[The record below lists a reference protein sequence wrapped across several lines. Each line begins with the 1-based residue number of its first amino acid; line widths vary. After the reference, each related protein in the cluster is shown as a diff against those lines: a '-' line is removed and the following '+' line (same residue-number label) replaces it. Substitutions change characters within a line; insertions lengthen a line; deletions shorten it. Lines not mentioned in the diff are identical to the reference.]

1 MEQDKYIRQIA
12 EQHET
17 PVDFEQLWDKLEPHV
32 PQKKRRR
39 PVFIWFWTIG
49 IALVSL
55 GLWFMFDAQKTNPMA
70 SNTQPIEV
78 VSNNSLPKN
87 SSNRSES
94 TNQINQSSQP
104 INQKGSQTLNSQNN
118 AIEAENII
126 KNEAPIRINQNKKLT
141 TQGNNILSE
150 NTISPNTQISNVAFE
165 TKNVEIENNNKT
177 AFITPT
183 PSQVHPNITNDVLI
197 TEDENRANEVVHFL
211 PIISTQIFREN
222 RFPSE
227 NIKVASKKNYNIL
240 LQVGAGF
247 FTLQHS
253 TQNNASVENTQFLHA
268 EQPLEY
274 LTAGASTDIKLSH
287 RWYLQPGLRY
297 SRYTSRLE
305 NVFTD
310 YTSTTK
316 QGVTEIIIN
325 ESGFASNVQGSV
337 NGTTTSNIRSK
348 WHSYYH
354 SIDVPI
360 TIRYLLVNTHRHKF
374 FIDGGAIFQVWTGSE
389 GGFLSSNGQ
398 LQKYDFASNPYRS
411 NKLGY
416 SGGIAWEWSIS
427 KRGALYTGLS
437 YDWRS
442 MERSEGSMNIKTSI
456 SSYRFNLGYRIN
468 F

>member
-55 GLWFMFDAQKTNPMA
+55 GLWFMFDIQKTNTMA
-70 SNTQPIEV
+70 SNTQPNEV
-78 VSNNSLPKN
+78 VSNNSLPKS
-87 SSNRSES
+87 SSNVPEL
-94 TNQINQSSQP
+94 TNLKNEVSQP
-104 INQKGSQTLNSQNN
+104 LNQKGSQTLNSQNN
-118 AIEAENII
+118 AIEVENII

-141 TQGNNILSE
+141 TRANNILSE
-150 NTISPNTQISNVAFE
+150 NTISPNTQKSDIAFE
-165 TKNVEIENNNKT
+165 TKNIQVENNKKI

-211 PIISTQIFREN
+211 PIISTQISREN
-222 RFPSE
+222 RFPSD

-240 LQVGAGF
+240 LQVGAGI
-247 FTLQHS
+247 FTLQHK
-253 TQNNASVENTQFLHA
+253 TQNNASGENPQFLHA

-316 QGVTEIIIN
+316 QGVTEIIID

-337 NGTTTSNIRSK
+337 NGTTTANIKSK
-348 WHSYYH
+348 WHSYHH

-360 TIRYLLVNTHRHKF
+360 TIRYLLANTHKHKF

-411 NKLGY
+411 NRLGY
-416 SGGIAWEWSIS
+416 SGGIAWEWSLS
-427 KRGALYTGLS
+427 RLGALYTGLA

-442 MERSEGSMNIKTSI
+442 IERSEGSMNIKTSI

>member
-49 IALVSL
+49 IALVSIS
-55 GLWFMFDAQKTNPMA
+55 LWFMFDAQKTNPMA

-118 AIEAENII
+118 AIVAEYKI
-126 KNEAPIRINQNKKLT
+126 KNEAPFRINQNKKLT
-141 TQGNNILSE
+141 HQGNNILSE
-150 NTISPNTQISNVAFE
+150 NTISPNMQKSDIAFE
-165 TKNVEIENNNKT
+165 TKNVETENNNKT
-177 AFITPT
+177 AFITPPT
-183 PSQVHPNITNDVLI
+183 SQVNPNITNNLTSV
-197 TEDENRANEVVHFL
+197 EDEKRTNDVVHFL

-222 RFPSE
+222 RFPSD

-316 QGVTEIIIN
+316 QDVTEIIIN

-398 LQKYDFASNPYRS
+398 LKKYDFASNPYRS

-427 KRGALYTGLS
+427 KRGAFYTGLS

>member
-55 GLWFMFDAQKTNPMA
+55 GLSFMFDTQKPNLMA
-70 SNTQPIEV
+70 SNTEPNEV
-78 VSNNSLPKN
+78 VSNNSLPKS
-87 SSNRSES
+87 SSNVPEL
-94 TNQINQSSQP
+94 TNLINEVSQP

-118 AIEAENII
+118 AIVADNKI
-126 KNEAPIRINQNKKLT
+126 KNEAPFRINQNKKLT
-141 TQGNNILSE
+141 HQGKNILYE
-150 NTISPNTQISNVAFE
+150 NTISPNTQKSNVAFE
-165 TKNVEIENNNKT
+165 TKNVEAVNNKKID
-177 AFITPT
+177 FITPT
-183 PSQVHPNITNDVLI
+183 PSQVHPNITNNFTSV
-197 TEDENRANEVVHFL
+197 EDEKRRNDVALFL

-240 LQVGAGF
+240 LQVGAGL
-247 FTLQHS
+247 FTLQHK
-253 TQNNASVENTQFLHA
+253 TQNNASVENPLFLHA

-297 SRYTSRLE
+297 SRYATRLE

-310 YTSTTK
+310 YISTTK
-316 QGVTEIIIN
+316 QDVTEIIID

-337 NGTTTSNIRSK
+337 NGTMTTNTKSK

-354 SIDVPI
+354 SVDVPI
-360 TIRYLLVNTHRHKF
+360 TIRYLLANTHKHKF

-411 NKLGY
+411 NRLGY
-416 SGGIAWEWSIS
+416 SGGIAWEWSLS
-427 KRGALYTGLS
+427 RLGALYTGLS

-442 MERSEGSMNIKTSI
+442 MQRSEGSMNIKTSI
-456 SSYRFNLGYRIN
+456 SSYRMNLGYRIN

>member
-17 PVDFEQLWDKLEPHV
+17 PIDFEQLWDKLEPHV

-39 PVFIWFWTIG
+39 PVFIWFWTVG

-55 GLWFMFDAQKTNPMA
+55 SLWFMFDTQKTNFMA

-78 VSNNSLPKN
+78 VSKN
-87 SSNRSES
+87 SSPKSSSNVPEL
-94 TNQINQSSQP
+94 TNLKNEVSQP
-104 INQKGSQTLNSQNN
+104 LNQKGSQTLNSQNN
-118 AIEAENII
+118 AIEAENKI

-141 TQGNNILSE
+141 TQGNNIVYE
-150 NTISPNTQISNVAFE
+150 NTISPNTQKSYIAFE
-165 TKNVEIENNNKT
+165 TKNVETENNNKT
-177 AFITPT
+177 AFITPPT
-183 PSQVHPNITNDVLI
+183 SQVNPNITNNLTSV
-197 TEDENRANEVVHFL
+197 EDEKRTNEVVHFL

-253 TQNNASVENTQFLHA
+253 TQNNSSGENTQFLHA

-274 LTAGASTDIKLSH
+274 LTAGASRDIKLSH

-297 SRYTSRLE
+297 SRYATRLE

-310 YTSTTK
+310 YTSTTS
-316 QGVTEIIIN
+316 QGVTEIIID
-325 ESGFASNVQGSV
+325 ESGFASNIQGSV
-337 NGTTTSNIRSK
+337 NGTTTTNIKSK

-354 SIDVPI
+354 IIDVPI
-360 TIRYLLVNTHRHKF
+360 TIRYLLANTHKHKF

-398 LQKYDFASNPYRS
+398 LKKYDFASNPYRS
-411 NKLGY
+411 TKLGY
-416 SGGIAWEWSIS
+416 SGGIAWEWSLS
-427 KRGALYTGLS
+427 RLGALYTGLS

>member
-17 PVDFEQLWDKLEPHV
+17 PIDFEQLWDKLEPHV

-78 VSNNSLPKN
+78 VSNNSLSKS
-87 SSNRSES
+87 SSNVPEL
-94 TNQINQSSQP
+94 TNLINEVSQP

-118 AIEAENII
+118 AIKADNAI
-126 KNEAPIRINQNKKLT
+126 KTEVSIRYNQTKKLN
-141 TQGNNILSE
+141 TQSNNILSE

-253 TQNNASVENTQFLHA
+253 TQNNSSGENTQFLHA

-297 SRYTSRLE
+297 SRYTTRLE

-310 YTSTTK
+310 YISTTS
-316 QGVTEIIIN
+316 QGVTEIIID

-337 NGTTTSNIRSK
+337 NGTTTTNTKSK

-360 TIRYLLVNTHRHKF
+360 TIRYLLANTHKHKF

-411 NKLGY
+411 NRLGY

-427 KRGALYTGLS
+427 RCGALSTGLS

-442 MERSEGSMNIKTSI
+442 MERSEGGMNIKTSI
-456 SSYRFNLGYRIN
+456 SSYRMNLGYRIN

>member
-1 MEQDKYIRQIA
+1 MEQDKYIRQVA

-17 PVDFEQLWDKLEPHV
+17 PIDVEQLWDKLEPHV

-39 PVFIWFWTIG
+39 PVFIWFWTVG

-55 GLWFMFDAQKTNPMA
+55 SLWFMFDTQKTNLMA
-70 SNTQPIEV
+70 SNTPPNEV
-78 VSNNSLPKN
+78 VSNNSLPKR
-87 SSNRSES
+87 SSNVSEL
-94 TNQINQSSQP
+94 TNLINEVSQP

-118 AIEAENII
+118 AIVADNKI
-126 KNEAPIRINQNKKLT
+126 KNEAPFRINQNKKLT
-141 TQGNNILSE
+141 HQGNNILSE
-150 NTISPNTQISNVAFE
+150 NTISPNTHVSEIALE
-165 TKNVEIENNNKT
+165 LKNVEIENNNKT
-177 AFITPT
+177 VFITPT

-197 TEDENRANEVVHFL
+197 AEDENRTDDVAHFL

-227 NIKVASKKNYNIL
+227 NIKVASKKNYNIR

-247 FTLQHS
+247 FTLQHK
-253 TQNNASVENTQFLHA
+253 TQNNASVENSQFLHA

-297 SRYTSRLE
+297 SRYTTRLE
-305 NVFTD
+305 NVSTD
-310 YTSTTK
+310 YISTTK
-316 QGVTEIIIN
+316 QDVTEIIID

-337 NGTTTSNIRSK
+337 NGTTTTNTKSK

-354 SIDVPI
+354 SVDVPI
-360 TIRYLLVNTHRHKF
+360 TIRYLLVNTYRHKF
-374 FIDGGAIFQVWTGSE
+374 LIDGGAIFQVWTGSE

-398 LQKYDFASNPYRS
+398 LKKYDFASNPYRS
-411 NKLGY
+411 IRLGY
-416 SGGIAWEWSIS
+416 SGGIAWEWSLS
-427 KRGALYTGLS
+427 RLGALSTGLS

>member
-17 PVDFEQLWDKLEPHV
+17 PIDFEQLWDKLEPHV

-55 GLWFMFDAQKTNPMA
+55 GLWFMFDNQKTNPMA
-70 SNTQPIEV
+70 SNTQPNEV
-78 VSNNSLPKN
+78 VSNNSLPKT
-87 SSNRSES
+87 SSNVPEL
-94 TNQINQSSQP
+94 TNLINEASQP

-118 AIEAENII
+118 TIEAENKI

-141 TQGNNILSE
+141 TQANNILSE
-150 NTISPNTQISNVAFE
+150 NTISPNTQKSDIAFE
-165 TKNVEIENNNKT
+165 TKNVETENNNKI

-183 PSQVHPNITNDVLI
+183 PSQVHPNITNDILI
-197 TEDENRANEVVHFL
+197 VEDENRTNEVVHFL

-227 NIKVASKKNYNIL
+227 NIKVASKKKYNVL
-240 LQVGAGF
+240 WQVGAGF
-247 FTLQHS
+247 FTLLHT
-253 TQNNASVENTQFLHA
+253 TQNNASDENMPFLQT

-274 LTAGASTDIKLSH
+274 LTAGASTDIKLSGK
-287 RWYLQPGLRY
+287 WYLQPGLRY
-297 SRYTSRLE
+297 SRYATRLE
-305 NVFTD
+305 NVFID
-310 YTSTTK
+310 YISTSS
-316 QGVTEIIIN
+316 QGFTEIIID
-325 ESGFASNVQGSV
+325 ESGFVSNVQGSV
-337 NGTTTSNIRSK
+337 NETTTTNTKSK

-354 SIDVPI
+354 SVDVPI
-360 TIRYLLVNTHRHKF
+360 TIRYLLANTHKHKF

-398 LQKYDFASNPYRS
+398 LQKYDFANNPYRS
-411 NKLGY
+411 NRLGY
-416 SGGIAWEWSIS
+416 SGGIAWEWSIN
-427 KRGALYTGLS
+427 RNGALSTGLS

>member
-1 MEQDKYIRQIA
+1 MEQDKNIRQIA
-12 EQHET
+12 EQHQT
-17 PVDFEQLWDKLEPHV
+17 PIDFEQLWDKLEPHV

-55 GLWFMFDAQKTNPMA
+55 GLWFMFDTQKTNLMA
-70 SNTQPIEV
+70 SNTPPNEV
-78 VSNNSLPKN
+78 VSNNSLPKS
-87 SSNRSES
+87 SSNVPEL
-94 TNQINQSSQP
+94 TNLINEVSQP
-104 INQKGSQTLNSQNN
+104 LNQKGSQTLNSQKN

-141 TQGNNILSE
+141 TQANNILSE
-150 NTISPNTQISNVAFE
+150 NTISPNMQKSNVAFE
-165 TKNVEIENNNKT
+165 TKNVEAVNNKKID
-177 AFITPT
+177 FITTT

-197 TEDENRANEVVHFL
+197 TEDKKRTDDVVYFL

-222 RFPSE
+222 RYPSD

-297 SRYTSRLE
+297 SRYTTRLE

-310 YTSTTK
+310 YTSTTS
-316 QGVTEIIIN
+316 QGVTEIIID

-337 NGTTTSNIRSK
+337 NGTTTTNIKSK

-354 SIDVPI
+354 IIDVPI
-360 TIRYLLVNTHRHKF
+360 TIRYLLANTHKHKF

-398 LQKYDFASNPYRS
+398 LKKYDFASNPYRS

-416 SGGIAWEWSIS
+416 SGGIAWEWSLS
-427 KRGALYTGLS
+427 RRGALSTGLA

>member
-39 PVFIWFWTIG
+39 PVFIWFWTVG
-49 IALVSL
+49 SALVSL
-55 GLWFMFDAQKTNPMA
+55 SLWFMFDTQKTNFMA

-78 VSNNSLPKN
+78 VFKNSLPKS
-87 SSNRSES
+87 SSNVPEL
-94 TNQINQSSQP
+94 TNIINEVSQP

-126 KNEAPIRINQNKKLT
+126 KNEAPILINQNKKLT
-141 TQGNNILSE
+141 TQANNILSE
-150 NTISPNTQISNVAFE
+150 NTISPNTQKSNIAFE

-177 AFITPT
+177 AFITPIA
-183 PSQVHPNITNDVLI
+183 SQEQTKITNDLLI
-197 TEDENRANEVVHFL
+197 VEDKKRTDDVVYFL

-227 NIKVASKKNYNIL
+227 NIKLASKKNYNIH

-247 FTLQHS
+247 FTLHHK
-253 TQNNASVENTQFLHA
+253 TQNNASVENPLFLHA

-297 SRYTSRLE
+297 SRYATRLE

-310 YTSTTK
+310 YISTTS
-316 QGVTEIIIN
+316 QGVTEIIID

-337 NGTTTSNIRSK
+337 NGTTTTNTKSK

-354 SIDVPI
+354 SVDVPI
-360 TIRYLLVNTHRHKF
+360 TIRYLLANTHKHKF

-398 LQKYDFASNPYRS
+398 LQKYDFANNPYRS
-411 NKLGY
+411 NRLGY
-416 SGGIAWEWSIS
+416 SGGIAWEWRLSRLGVLS
-427 KRGALYTGLS
+427 TGLA